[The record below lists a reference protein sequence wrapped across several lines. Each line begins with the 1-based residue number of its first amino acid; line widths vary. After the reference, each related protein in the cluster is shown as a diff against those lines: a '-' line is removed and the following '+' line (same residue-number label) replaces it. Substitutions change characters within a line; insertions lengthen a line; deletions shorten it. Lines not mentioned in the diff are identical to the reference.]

1 MSSIELNPLQT
12 QKRFEEV
19 FSNKNEKKICRMK
32 IFCDLD
38 RYSSFGL
45 KEMI

>member
-12 QKRFEEV
+12 QKRFEEFEEV

-45 KEMI
+45 K